1 MIDTFNCSPQQ
12 LAIWLSRLVE
22 ILRSQGGL
30 TWHSFVQTVAGKTA
44 TIEIDGIQLRLNA
57 NHSEPLQV
65 DITDN
70 FDNSESVEALNFR
83 SEAETLRDL
92 IGGRLTLDQAVATGK
107 IHLRGTLSELLDI
120 YKLAMDIIADSAI
133 NPQLQR
139 LWKEFDDLWFRPSFP
154 PPVLSLEAQAAQHG
168 ELIRKVPH
176 DVLQISVEPEN

>member
-1 MIDTFNCSPQQ
+1 MIDTLNCSPQQ

-44 TIEIDGIQLRLNA
+44 IIEIDGIQLRLNA
-57 NHSEPLQV
+57 NHSEPIQV

-70 FDNSESVEALNFR
+70 SDNLESVEALNFG
-83 SEAETLRDL
+83 SQAETLRDL
-92 IGGRLTLDQAVATGK
+92 IGGRLTLDQGVAIGK
-107 IHLRGTLSELLDI
+107 IHLRGSLSELLGI
-120 YKLAMDIIADSAI
+120 HKLTMDIVAESAI

-154 PPVLSLEAQAAQHG
+154 PPVLSLEEQITPQG
-168 ELIRKVPH
+168 ELIMNVPN
-176 DVLQISVEPEN
+176 DVLNIEVELK

>member
-70 FDNSESVEALNFR
+70 SDNFESVEALNFG

-92 IGGRLTLDQAVATGK
+92 IGGRLTLDQGVATGK

-120 YKLAMDIIADSAI
+120 YKLAMNIIADSAI

-154 PPVLSLEAQAAQHG
+154 PPILSLEAQAATHG